1 MAIRDCDNCVYF
13 VYDEEYD
20 SYLCEINLDEDEM
33 ERFLRGGADECA
45 YFRLDDEYGVVRK
58 QN

>member
-1 MAIRDCDNCVYF
+1 MEEIEFR
-13 VYDEEYD
+13 YDTQLLIEGE
-20 SYLCEINLDEDEM
+20 NLDEDEM

>member
-1 MAIRDCDNCVYF
+1 MSRRDCDNCVYF
-13 VYDEEYD
+13 YYDEEYD
-20 SYLCEINLDEDEM
+20 CYSCEINLDEDEM